1 MPSHNFQINLRGII
15 DLLSNHLYSTP
26 HTFLRELLQNPY
38 IKRVTNGVPDFANQ
52 GVRMTK
58 DIWMSMPAGLSLGS
72 QGALSILTNFAHVGD
87 CTGGPPA

>member
-1 MPSHNFQINLRGII
+1 M
-15 DLLSNHLYSTP
+15 
-26 HTFLRELLQNPY
+26 
-38 IKRVTNGVPDFANQ
+38 PDFANQ

-87 CTGGPPA
+87 CAGGPPA

>member
-1 MPSHNFQINLRGII
+1 MYLR
-15 DLLSNHLYSTP
+15 HF
-26 HTFLRELLQNPY
+26 FLRYDLRLWFAHGGHHAGFRGLEHRQHPG
-38 IKRVTNGVPDFANQ
+38 RGVPDFANQ

-87 CTGGPPA
+87 CAGGPPA